1 MKFIGAKSFKM
12 LTPNET
18 RYENSELLINNFSIS
33 GSELILSGEIDNK
46 KFNLLGT
53 IYQSRIHDEKL
64 LIDSK
69 DIEGNFEVIHTGI
82 FLKLPNNYNLLLNN
96 ETINENIFLLYLK
109 NDDIYYTFEFEI
121 PKEIIKEISQ
131 SVYKDYDDKLL
142 SIEHWWTK
150 VYKPIVKDKSNKSID
165 INSYPNRV
173 SRTLTYSY
181 EDFSYEYE
189 VDIILELYTRDL
201 FRNETTGE
209 ALIFIDDQRVYY
221 GGSLVDDVPMLGV
234 TNADISI
241 RLDSNNDDVFRRLE
255 WDTYTNYPSPKFT
268 IEWGYGYGPI
278 SINYSGKSY
287 NSSGSIAIPGSASR
301 QYKLMS
307 VLNETPTLE
316 VGDSHQVFY
325 SIEETAPYSGTHY
338 ITADF
343 EYDIFL
349 VNHHTII
356 DWDSYTLRGSYK

>member
-142 SIEHWWTK
+142 SIEHWEK
-150 VYKPIVKDKSNKSID
+150 
-165 INSYPNRV
+165 
-173 SRTLTYSY
+173 
-181 EDFSYEYE
+181 
-189 VDIILELYTRDL
+189 
-201 FRNETTGE
+201 
-209 ALIFIDDQRVYY
+209 
-221 GGSLVDDVPMLGV
+221 
-234 TNADISI
+234 
-241 RLDSNNDDVFRRLE
+241 
-255 WDTYTNYPSPKFT
+255 
-268 IEWGYGYGPI
+268 
-278 SINYSGKSY
+278 
-287 NSSGSIAIPGSASR
+287 
-301 QYKLMS
+301 
-307 VLNETPTLE
+307 
-316 VGDSHQVFY
+316 H
-325 SIEETAPYSGTHY
+325 
-338 ITADF
+338 
-343 EYDIFL
+343 
-349 VNHHTII
+349 
-356 DWDSYTLRGSYK
+356 